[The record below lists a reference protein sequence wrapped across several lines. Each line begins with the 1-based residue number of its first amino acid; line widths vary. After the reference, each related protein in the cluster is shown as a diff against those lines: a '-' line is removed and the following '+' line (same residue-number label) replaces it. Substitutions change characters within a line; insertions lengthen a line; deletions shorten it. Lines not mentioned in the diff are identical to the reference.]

1 MTRKSLFLT
10 SATTAFL
17 GVLQISLSKE
27 VSRAQRDLNNGI
39 RRANLQKS
47 AERMLDD
54 VRRETPS

>member
-10 SATTAFL
+10 SVTTTFL

-39 RRANLQKS
+39 RRSNLQKS

>member
-39 RRANLQKS
+39 RRSNLQKS

>member
-27 VSRAQRDLNNGI
+27 VSRAQRDLSNGI
-39 RRANLQKS
+39 KRSNLQKS